1 MEQYLERYRV
11 TIMLTLSDS
20 ITTRCLMPEP
30 VIYGNVN
37 RVLGIVTEAA
47 KQHGKLAALTEAGYE
62 GIPDSTWWTEAFG
75 RR

>member
-1 MEQYLERYRV
+1 
-11 TIMLTLSDS
+11 
-20 ITTRCLMPEP
+20 MPEP